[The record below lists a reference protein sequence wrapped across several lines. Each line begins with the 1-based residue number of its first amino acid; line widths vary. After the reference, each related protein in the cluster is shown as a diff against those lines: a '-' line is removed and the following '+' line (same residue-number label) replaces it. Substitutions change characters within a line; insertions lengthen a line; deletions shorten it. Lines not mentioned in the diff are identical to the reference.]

1 MTSEIP
7 EERHGMPGFQEAPWL
22 DRKLF
27 SLRSPAAKASSGGSG
42 TDSSAEFQAEAKPT
56 VHRNGVL

>member
-27 SLRSPAAKASSGGSG
+27 SLCSPAAKASSGGSG

>member
-7 EERHGMPGFQEAPWL
+7 EERHGMLGFQEAPWL

-27 SLRSPAAKASSGGSG
+27 SLCSLAAKASSGGRG
-42 TDSSAEFQAEAKPT
+42 TDTSAEFQVKPKPT
-56 VHRNGVL
+56 VHRYGVL